1 MLPVDEEVFD
11 INANTR
17 EITVPSLFKT
27 YGISVKGDEFAEIIY
42 FRIDRFFDA
51 MDLDTADIYIQWT
64 TSSGISGISMPW
76 VVDIVSEPNKIIFG
90 WALSSNIT
98 QATGAL
104 KFAIRFVKWSDDS
117 KTKIAYS
124 WSSLAQSAAIKDSLD
139 FTLGGGDY
147 IEELDSDALIIG
159 RIQSCITNVTNRE
172 DAVEPIWVLNLP
184 NIADL
189 ALNEEGKETY
199 TLKVQANSTD
209 GGIVSYYWKEAN
221 NAQRL
226 ENSDDVQIDIVFEA
240 TKDEEPLNKI
250 YYIAEATD
258 GVTAYKQY
266 DVSNLNTDLDET
278 PASKGLFEKIAICT
292 ISNIG
297 AYSAGAINSK
307 TGHNSTAVE
316 SNICVIPTPVEP
328 TIEKD
333 IQTSAIVEKNSA
345 YSTVLEV
352 VASNEET
359 NGSQNGKLTCQ
370 WYKNADAISDEQA
383 ENIYLRDEWNEETQ
397 ESKLTPYLPIEGA
410 EDFNLAIEFDED
422 LAPSDVEGT
431 YMAVVT
437 NYKNKTPVT
446 KETSVCR
453 VSYPAEA
460 PVLSYPIILSENESG
475 VVGIRFDDPISMAGV
490 RVEIDADWL
499 ALNNISDNLTYQWF
513 KTNAVQDS
521 DEETEND
528 TEDELIEG
536 ANSFK
541 YVPTEIGR
549 RYYCKVT
556 NHKNG
561 TSAFVLSPEFS
572 VTR

>member
-64 TSSGISGISMPW
+64 TNSGISGISMPW

-98 QATGAL
+98 QTTGAL
-104 KFAIRFVKWSDDS
+104 KFAVRFVKWSDDS

-124 WSSLAQSAAIKDSLD
+124 WSSLAQSAAIKDSLN

-172 DAVEPIWVLNLP
+172 DAVEPVWVLNLP

-189 ALNEEGKETY
+189 ALDSEGKETY

-221 NAQRL
+221 SAQRL
-226 ENSDDVQIDIVFEA
+226 ENSDDVQIDIMFEA
-240 TKDEEPLNKI
+240 TEDEEPLNKI
-250 YYIAEATD
+250 YYIAETTD
-258 GVTAYKQY
+258 GVIAYKQY
-266 DVSNLNTDLDET
+266 DVSNLNTDLNET

-297 AYSAGAINSK
+297 AYNAGAINSK

-316 SNICVIPTPVEP
+316 SNICVIPAPVEP
-328 TIEKD
+328 TIEQD

-345 YSTVLEV
+345 YSTSLEV

-359 NGSQNGKLTCQ
+359 NGSKNGKLTCQ
-370 WYKNADAISDEQA
+370 WYKNADAYSGEQA
-383 ENIYLRDEWNEETQ
+383 EKIYLRDEWDEETQ
-397 ESKLTPYLPIEGA
+397 ESKLIPYLPIENA
-410 EDFNLAIEFDED
+410 EDFNLTIEFDED
-422 LAPSDVEGT
+422 LAPSEVEGA

-437 NYKNKTPVT
+437 NYKNKTSVS
-446 KETSVCR
+446 KETSICR

-460 PVLSYPIILSENESG
+460 PLLSYPIILSENESG
-475 VVGIRFDDPISMAGV
+475 VIGIRFDDPISMAGV
-490 RVEIDADWL
+490 RVEVDTDWL
-499 ALNNISDNLTYQWF
+499 SLNNISDGITYQWF
-513 KTNAVQDS
+513 KTNAIQDV
-521 DEETEND
+521 DEELEED
-528 TEDELIEG
+528 IKDELIEG
-536 ANSFK
+536 ATSFK